1 MITSV
6 NIPGRFCQ
14 CEALL
19 KDGTPCGYEWFSI
32 AFRIPSHCQN
42 RECRSREWNGKKER
56 KVPEKK
62 PQVVLPKPRKVR
74 QVDDGDGF

>member
-56 KVPEKK
+56 KVPEAK
-62 PQVVLPKPRKVR
+62 PVVILPKPVKVR
-74 QVDDGDGF
+74 KGEDYDF